1 MNLASRLRPV
11 KQPAPTLLTLLAIA
25 ISACGSADDGAAPR
39 RCTSRAAPAN
49 VPGLPG
55 LPGAPATDLER
66 VTSFGDNPGALEMY
80 VHPPPSGSAKAV
92 IVALHGC
99 TQRAADYSAAG
110 WNELADELGLAIVY
124 PEQTTSN
131 HASRC
136 FHWFEP
142 GDAARGRGEARSIA
156 AMTGHAMK
164 TYGASRAFVTG
175 LSAGGAMTAV
185 MLATYPELFEAGAI
199 MAGIPYGCARSTLDA
214 FSCMSGRAAGG
225 PGPSPASLP
234 PAAAY
239 PRVSIWQGAADWTVR
254 PANLDA
260 LVAQWTSAHGVA
272 SPAAT
277 NAEGRATH
285 REFRAEDGRVVVE
298 SWLVDGMGH
307 GVALGDGC
315 GRAGAYFLDVG
326 ICSTRAAAA
335 FFGLLPAGAP
345 PGPSPGGAAASPPE
359 APDEDCEPEP

>member
-1 MNLASRLRPV
+1 MNLASGLRPV
-11 KQPAPTLLTLLAIA
+11 VPSAPSLFALLALA
-25 ISACGSADDGAAPR
+25 MAACGSEEAAAPS
-39 RCTSRAAPAN
+39 RCVPRVAPAN

-55 LPGAPATDLER
+55 MPAAPTTELER
-66 VTSFGDNPGALEMY
+66 VASFGDNPGALEMY
-80 VHPPPSGSAKAV
+80 VHAPPSGAAKAV
-92 IVALHGC
+92 VVALHGC
-99 TQRAADYSAAG
+99 TQRAADYTAAG

-124 PEQTTSN
+124 PEQTTAN

-136 FHWFEP
+136 FTWFQP
-142 GDAARGRGEARSIA
+142 GDTARDGGEARSIA
-156 AMTGHAMK
+156 AMTEHAMK

-214 FSCMSGRAAGG
+214 FSCMSGRTAGG
-225 PGPSPASLP
+225 AGSQSASVP

-239 PRVSIWQGAADWTVR
+239 PRVSIWHGAADWTVR

-272 SPAAT
+272 SPT
-277 NAEGRATH
+277 STTKQGQATH
-285 REFRAEDGRVVVE
+285 REFRDLDGRVVVE

-307 GVALGDGC
+307 GVPLGDGC

-335 FFGLLPAGAP
+335 FFGLLGGGTK
-345 PGPSPGGAAASPPE
+345 PGPSPGGAGAPPPD
-359 APDEDCEPEP
+359 APDEDCEPQP